1 MTQTDCINFLLY
13 FACEDQAVSDRF
25 WNEKSTKKKKKK
37 KTKTLEPGK
46 ILEFPCSVLLNKQHA
61 TMKECV
67 C

>member
-25 WNEKSTKKKKKK
+25 WNEKCTKKKKK